1 MARQLPTYDPFKISS
16 VDPLGLGLRIIGNN
30 YDPLEDYNKVIQ
42 GQAEAAV
49 NQEKIDGLRRADE
62 IEKKIAESAKSG
74 AGYED
79 ILAQVEKEYLNSGD
93 IDTAMKAAK
102 MRESLAGDPMEEAK
116 RLAGLYKSAQEIS
129 AIDPA
134 QGLSVLNSYR
144 ERLGQQPLANIP
156 AQFDITY
163 NSDYGYVK
171 EYKDGSGRIEPIKGF
186 GPINKEAAEK
196 KNYLSLG
203 KDIFDRQNS
212 ITALK
217 GFDDNTLRAELS
229 KLSPEDQ
236 QFVASMIPKARSMII
251 ETGRAPKRRFIT
263 TREAEALGYGPK
275 KIGDMKQQGIIRD
288 GF

>member
-30 YDPLEDYNKVIQ
+30 YDPLEDFNKVIQ

-62 IEKKIAESAKSG
+62 IEKKIAESAKGG

-156 AQFDITY
+156 DQGELRSVPGI
-163 NSDYGYVK
+163 GLVRLRR
-171 EYKDGSGRIEPIKGF
+171 DGSYDVVINEVDKPKEPKGYKPGEYSNALVDLSMA
-186 GPINKEAAEK
+186 GPNAGAVYSSLPPHLQGMFPQYRPQGSAIN
-196 KNYLSLG
+196 
-203 KDIFDRQNS
+203 
-212 ITALK
+212 
-217 GFDDNTLRAELS
+217 
-229 KLSPEDQ
+229 
-236 QFVASMIPKARSMII
+236 
-251 ETGRAPKRRFIT
+251 ETGQSRPLKKFIT
-263 TREAEALGYGPK
+263 TEQAQALGYGPA
-275 KIGDMKQQGIIRD
+275 KIGVMKQQGIIRD